1 MEREREEEMIYRA
14 LDFQLTCSK
23 CGHDVTGSR
32 GQQIVV
38 EKFGWFD
45 EWQCKNCGL
54 VSCDYGDGPG
64 SEHVRQRLLETFG
77 GFRPRLVEGRDGTVA
92 AARRLREILDCSPA
106 EAIGKLKA
114 AKAGEPLGTAVEVE
128 ALVQA
133 LRRDG
138 YAYETVAAGSED

>member
-1 MEREREEEMIYRA
+1 MEREREEEVIYRA
-14 LDFQLTCSK
+14 LDYQLTCSN
-23 CGHDVTGSR
+23 CGHDVRGSR
-32 GQQIVV
+32 GQQIAA
-38 EKFGWFD
+38 EEFGWFD
-45 EWQCKNCGL
+45 EWQCENCGL

-64 SEHVRQRLLETFG
+64 PEDVRQGLLAKFG

-92 AARRLREILDCSPA
+92 AARHLREILDYSPA
-106 EAIGKLKA
+106 EAIGTLKA